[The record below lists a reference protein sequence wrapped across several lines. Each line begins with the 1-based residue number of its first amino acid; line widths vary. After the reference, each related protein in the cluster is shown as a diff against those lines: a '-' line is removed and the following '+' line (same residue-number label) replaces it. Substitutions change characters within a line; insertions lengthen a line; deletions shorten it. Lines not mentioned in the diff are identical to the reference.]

1 MRPYYYD
8 NVIISRLICL
18 YLAEFA
24 VADIT
29 DIEWSSAP
37 FDYLVIPEEQKKI
50 VLALTRVRL
59 EKDADIP
66 FDNFVVGKNRGLNI
80 LLQYGL
86 KFCTD

>member
-1 MRPYYYD
+1 M
-8 NVIISRLICL
+8 ISRLICL
-18 YLAEFA
+18 CLAEFA

-37 FDYLVIPEEQKKI
+37 FDCLAIPEEQKKM
-50 VLALTRVRL
+50 VLALAGARL
-59 EKDADIP
+59 EKDADIA
-66 FDNFVVGKNRGLNI
+66 FDDFVVGKGRGLNV